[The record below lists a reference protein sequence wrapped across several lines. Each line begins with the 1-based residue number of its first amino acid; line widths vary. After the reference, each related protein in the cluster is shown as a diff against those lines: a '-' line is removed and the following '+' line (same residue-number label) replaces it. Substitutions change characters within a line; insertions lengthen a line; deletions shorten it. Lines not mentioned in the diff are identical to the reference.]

1 MEEWIPIGY
10 LLSAALFIFGLKKL
24 GHPRTAPL
32 GNQYGAMGMLVA
44 VITTVIN
51 IQMTTEGGANWTLI
65 IAGLVIGSVIG
76 IIMAIRVEM
85 TGMPELVALFNGFGG
100 AASALV
106 ALSESWKYIENSDL
120 ILPTGLEIQVIM
132 VAAGL
137 SALVGWMTL
146 TGSILAMFKLKGGIY
161 IPFSKKDDRGRRK
174 WLNTPTW
181 GPTWLNPV
189 KVLLVLTV
197 VVLIYLSI
205 DDPRNT
211 DYLWAIIGISC
222 LLGIVLVLPIGGAD
236 MPVVVSLLN
245 SLSGIAAAFTGFII
259 GNSVLIVAGSL
270 VGASGLILTFIMCKA
285 MNRTLP
291 DVLFKS
297 FGGTG
302 EKAELT
308 RTKVGSD
315 ADEVAMMIDGA
326 QKVIIVPGYG
336 MAVSQCQHQ
345 VKEFADLISEKFD
358 TEVKY
363 AIHPVAGRMPGHM
376 NVLLA
381 EANVPYEQLIE
392 MDEINPEFPDCD
404 VAVVIGAND
413 TTNPAARSGEG
424 PLAGMPIIDADMART
439 VVIIKRSLSVG
450 YAGVDNDLFY
460 MDKTMMLFGDGK
472 AMMSELNTAI
482 KEI

>member
-1 MEEWIPIGY
+1 VLEMEDWISIGY

-24 GHPRTAPL
+24 GHPRTAPF
-32 GNQYGAMGMLVA
+32 GNQLGALGMLVA
-44 VITTVIN
+44 VITTIASMQLESGN
-51 IQMTTEGGANWTLI
+51 AHWELI
-65 IAGLVIGSVIG
+65 IAGIVVGSLIGY
-76 IIMAIRVEM
+76 IMAVKVEM

-106 ALSESWKYIENSDL
+106 ALSEIQKYILDDTTVPE
-120 ILPTGLEIQVIM
+120 GLALTVTM

-146 TGSILAMFKLKGGIY
+146 TGSLLAMYKLKGGIEV
-161 IPFSKKDDRGRRK
+161 FGK
-174 WLNTPTW
+174 WIRTPTW
-181 GPTWLNPV
+181 GPSWLNPV
-189 KVLLVLTV
+189 KVLLLLSVFV
-197 VVLIYLSI
+197 MIFLSI
-205 DDPRNT
+205 EEPTNET
-211 DYLWAIIGISC
+211 YLWGIIGISC

-259 GNSVLIVAGSL
+259 GNSVLIIAGSL

-285 MNRTLP
+285 MNRTLL

-297 FGGTG
+297 FGGDG
-302 EKAELT
+302 EKQTLT
-308 RTKVGSD
+308 RTKIGSD
-315 ADEVAMMIDGA
+315 PDEVAMMLDGA

-336 MAVSQCQHQ
+336 MAVSQCQHA
-345 VKEFADLISEKFD
+345 VKEFADLMKDKFD
-358 TEVKY
+358 TEIKY

-392 MDEINPEFPDCD
+392 MDEINGEFPDCD
-404 VAVVIGAND
+404 VALVIGAND

-424 PLAGMPIIDADMART
+424 PLAGMPIIDADAART

-472 AMMSELNTAI
+472 AMMAGLNTAV

>member
-1 MEEWIPIGY
+1 MEAWIPLGY

-24 GHPRTAPL
+24 GHPRTAPR

-44 VITTVIN
+44 VITTIVDM
-51 IQMTTEGGANWTLI
+51 QLSAGGLNWELI
-65 IAGLVIGSVIG
+65 IAGLLVGSIIG
-76 IIMAIRVEM
+76 IIMAVKVEM

-106 ALSESWKYIENSDL
+106 ALSETWKYIEDPAMA
-120 ILPTGLEIQVIM
+120 LPTGLTLQVIM

-146 TGSILAMFKLKGGIY
+146 TGSILAMFKLKGGVEILGKW
-161 IPFSKKDDRGRRK
+161 FS
-174 WLNTPTW
+174 TPTW
-181 GPTWLNPV
+181 GPAWLNPV
-189 KVLLVLTV
+189 KVILTISVLA
-197 VVLIYLSI
+197 LIVLSI
-205 DDPRNT
+205 NDPRNT

-259 GNSVLIVAGSL
+259 SNPVLIVAGSL

-297 FGGTG
+297 FGGSTK
-302 EKAELT
+302 EKVT

-315 ADEVAMMIDGA
+315 PDEVAMMVDGA

-345 VKEFADLISEKFD
+345 VKEFADLIAEKFD

-392 MDEINPEFPDCD
+392 MDEINPEFPECD
-404 VAVVIGAND
+404 VAVIIGAND
-413 TTNPAARSGEG
+413 TCNPAARTGEG
-424 PLAGMPIIDADMART
+424 PLAGMPIIDADQART

-472 AMMSELNTAI
+472 AMMTGLNNAI

>member
-1 MEEWIPIGY
+1 
-10 LLSAALFIFGLKKL
+10 
-24 GHPRTAPL
+24 
-32 GNQYGAMGMLVA
+32 MLVA
-44 VITTVIN
+44 VITTVVKM
-51 IQMTTEGGANWTLI
+51 QAAGGAEWTLI
-65 IAGLVIGSVIG
+65 IAGLVVGSVIG
-76 IIMAIRVEM
+76 IIMAVRVEM

-106 ALSESWKYIENSDL
+106 ALSESWKYIEDADL
-120 ILPTGLEIQVIM
+120 VLPTGLNIQVIM

-146 TGSILAMFKLKGGIY
+146 TGSILAMFKLKGGISV
-161 IPFSKKDDRGRRK
+161 FGK
-174 WLNTPTW
+174 WFKTPTW

-197 VVLIYLSI
+197 FALIYLSI
-205 DDPRNT
+205 GDPRNT
-211 DYLWAIIGISC
+211 DYLWAIIAISC
-222 LLGIVLVLPIGGAD
+222 ILGIVLVLPIGGAD

-297 FGGTG
+297 FGGSG

-315 ADEVAMMIDGA
+315 ADEVAMMVDGA

-345 VKEFADLISEKFD
+345 VKEFADLIAEKFG

-404 VAVVIGAND
+404 VAVIIGAND

-424 PLAGMPIIDADMART
+424 PLAGMPIIDADAART

-472 AMMSELNTAI
+472 AMMTGLNNAI
-482 KEI
+482 KDI

>member
-24 GHPRTAPL
+24 GHPRTAPR

-44 VITTVIN
+44 VLTTVLDM
-51 IQMTTEGGANWTLI
+51 QMDAGGANWTLI
-65 IAGLVIGSVIG
+65 IAGLIIGSLIG
-76 IIMAIRVEM
+76 LIMAIRVEM

-106 ALSESWKYIENSDL
+106 ALSESWKYIENTDL
-120 ILPTGLEIQVIM
+120 VLPTGLEIQVIM

-146 TGSILAMFKLKGGIY
+146 TGSILAMFKLKGGISV
-161 IPFSKKDDRGRRK
+161 FGK
-174 WLNTPTW
+174 WFKTPTW

-189 KVLLVLTV
+189 KILLMLTV
-197 VVLIYLSI
+197 ISLIYMSI

-211 DYLWAIIGISC
+211 DYLWAIIGISSI
-222 LLGIVLVLPIGGAD
+222 LGIILVLPIGGAD

-297 FGGTG
+297 FGGSG
-302 EKAELT
+302 EKAQLT

-345 VKEFADLISEKFD
+345 VKEFADLVSEKFD

-392 MDEINPEFPDCD
+392 MDEINAEFPDCD

-472 AMMSELNTAI
+472 AMMSQLNTAI

>member
-24 GHPRTAPL
+24 GHPRTAPR
-32 GNQYGAMGMLVA
+32 GNQYGALGMLVA
-44 VITTVIN
+44 VITTVVKM
-51 IQMTTEGGANWTLI
+51 QAAGGAEWTLI
-65 IAGLVIGSVIG
+65 IAGLVVGSVIG
-76 IIMAIRVEM
+76 IIMAVRVEM

-106 ALSESWKYIENSDL
+106 ALSESWKYIEDADL
-120 ILPTGLEIQVIM
+120 VLPTGLNIQVIM

-146 TGSILAMFKLKGGIY
+146 TGSILAMFKLKGGISV
-161 IPFSKKDDRGRRK
+161 FGK
-174 WLNTPTW
+174 WFKTPTW

-197 VVLIYLSI
+197 FALIYLSI
-205 DDPRNT
+205 GDPRNT
-211 DYLWAIIGISC
+211 DYLWAIIAISC
-222 LLGIVLVLPIGGAD
+222 ILGIVLVLPIGGAD

-297 FGGTG
+297 FGGSG

-315 ADEVAMMIDGA
+315 ADEVAMMVDGA

-345 VKEFADLISEKFD
+345 VKEFADLIAEKFG

-404 VAVVIGAND
+404 VAVIIGAND

-424 PLAGMPIIDADMART
+424 PLAGMPIIDADAART

-472 AMMSELNTAI
+472 AMMSGLNTAV

>member
-24 GHPRTAPL
+24 GHPRTAPR
-32 GNQYGAMGMLVA
+32 GNQYGALGMLVA
-44 VITTVIN
+44 VITTVVKM
-51 IQMTTEGGANWTLI
+51 QSAGGAEWTLI
-65 IAGLVIGSVIG
+65 IAGLVVGSVIG
-76 IIMAIRVEM
+76 IIMAVRVEM

-106 ALSESWKYIENSDL
+106 ALSESWKYIEDADL
-120 ILPTGLEIQVIM
+120 ALPTGLNIQVIM

-146 TGSILAMFKLKGGIY
+146 TGSILAMFKLKGGISV
-161 IPFSKKDDRGRRK
+161 FGK
-174 WLNTPTW
+174 WFKTPTW

-189 KVLLVLTV
+189 KVLLVLSV
-197 VVLIYLSI
+197 FALIYLSI
-205 DDPRNT
+205 GDPRNT
-211 DYLWAIIGISC
+211 DYLWAIIAISC
-222 LLGIVLVLPIGGAD
+222 ILGIVLVLPIGGAD

-297 FGGTG
+297 FGGSG

-315 ADEVAMMIDGA
+315 ADEVAMMVDGA

-345 VKEFADLISEKFD
+345 VKEFADLIAEKFG

-381 EANVPYEQLIE
+381 EANVQYEQLIE

-404 VAVVIGAND
+404 VAVIIGAND

-424 PLAGMPIIDADMART
+424 PLAGMPIIDADAART

-472 AMMSELNTAI
+472 AMMTGLNNAI
-482 KEI
+482 KDI

>member
-1 MEEWIPIGY
+1 MEDWIAIGY

-24 GHPRTAPL
+24 GHPKTAPF
-32 GNQYGAMGMLVA
+32 GNQLGATGMLVA
-44 VITTVIN
+44 VLTTVLSM
-51 IQMTTEGGANWTLI
+51 QVAGDANWELI
-65 IAGLVIGSVIG
+65 IAGLIIGSLIG
-76 IIMAIRVEM
+76 YWMAVKVEM

-106 ALSESWKYIENSDL
+106 ALSEIQKFIADKSTVPE
-120 ILPTGLEIQVIM
+120 GLELTVTM

-146 TGSILAMFKLKGGIY
+146 TGSLLAMYKLKGGIEV
-161 IPFSKKDDRGRRK
+161 FGK
-174 WLNTPTW
+174 WIRTPTW

-189 KVLLVLTV
+189 KVLLFLGVIA
-197 VVLIYLSI
+197 LIIASI
-205 DDPRNT
+205 EDPRNEQ
-211 DYLWAIIGISC
+211 YLWAIIGISC
-222 LLGIVLVLPIGGAD
+222 ILGIILVLPIGGAD

-259 GNSVLIVAGSL
+259 GNSVLIIAGSL

-285 MNRTLP
+285 MNRRLI

-297 FGGTG
+297 FGGDG
-302 EKAELT
+302 EKQSLT

-315 ADEVAMMIDGA
+315 ADEVAMMLDGA

-345 VKEFADLISEKFD
+345 VKEFADLMREKFD
-358 TEVKY
+358 TEIKY

-392 MDEINPEFPDCD
+392 MDEINSEFPDCD
-404 VAVVIGAND
+404 VALVIGAND

-424 PLAGMPIIDADMART
+424 PLAGMPIIDADAART

-472 AMMSELNTAI
+472 AMMAGLNTAV

>member
-1 MEEWIPIGY
+1 
-10 LLSAALFIFGLKKL
+10 
-24 GHPRTAPL
+24 
-32 GNQYGAMGMLVA
+32 
-44 VITTVIN
+44 
-51 IQMTTEGGANWTLI
+51 
-65 IAGLVIGSVIG
+65 
-76 IIMAIRVEM
+76 
-85 TGMPELVALFNGFGG
+85 
-100 AASALV
+100 
-106 ALSESWKYIENSDL
+106 
-120 ILPTGLEIQVIM
+120 
-132 VAAGL
+132 
-137 SALVGWMTL
+137 MTL
-146 TGSILAMFKLKGGIY
+146 TGSILAMFKLKGGVQIFGKW
-161 IPFSKKDDRGRRK
+161 FS
-174 WLNTPTW
+174 TPTW
-181 GPTWLNPV
+181 GPAWLNPV
-189 KVLLVLTV
+189 KVLLTVSVLA
-197 VVLIYLSI
+197 LIVMSI
-205 DDPRNT
+205 QEPRNT

-259 GNSVLIVAGSL
+259 SNPVLIVAGSL

-297 FGGTG
+297 FGGSTK
-302 EKAELT
+302 ETVT

-315 ADEVAMMIDGA
+315 PDEVAMMVDGA

-345 VKEFADLISEKFD
+345 VKEFGDLIEEKFG

-392 MDEINPEFPDCD
+392 MDEINPEFPECD
-404 VAVVIGAND
+404 VAVIIGAND
-413 TTNPAARSGEG
+413 TCNPAARTGEG
-424 PLAGMPIIDADMART
+424 PLAGMPIIDADQART

-472 AMMSELNTAI
+472 AMMTGLNNAI

>member
-1 MEEWIPIGY
+1 MEPWIPLGY

-24 GHPRTAPL
+24 GHPRTAPR

-44 VITTVIN
+44 VITTVVDM
-51 IQMTTEGGANWTLI
+51 QLASGGMHWELI
-65 IAGLVIGSVIG
+65 VGGLVVGSIIGL
-76 IIMAIRVEM
+76 IMAIKVEM

-106 ALSESWKYIENSDL
+106 ALSETWKYIENPDL
-120 ILPTGLEIQVIM
+120 PLPTGLELEVVVI
-132 VAAGL
+132 AAGL

-146 TGSILAMFKLKGGIY
+146 TGSLLAMFKLKGGVEIFGKW
-161 IPFSKKDDRGRRK
+161 FS
-174 WLNTPTW
+174 TPTW
-181 GPTWLNPV
+181 GPSWLNPI
-189 KVLLVLTV
+189 KVLLTVSVLA
-197 VVLIYLSI
+197 LIVMSI
-205 DDPRNT
+205 NDPTNT

-259 GNSVLIVAGSL
+259 SNPVLIVAGSL

-297 FGGTG
+297 FGGSTK
-302 EKAELT
+302 EKVT

-315 ADEVAMMIDGA
+315 PDEVAMMVDGA

-345 VKEFADLISEKFD
+345 VKEFGDLLKEKYD

-392 MDEINPEFPDCD
+392 MDEINSEFPECD
-404 VAVVIGAND
+404 VAVIIGAND
-413 TTNPAARSGEG
+413 TCNPAARTGEG
-424 PLAGMPIIDADMART
+424 PLAGMPIIDADQART
-439 VVIIKRSLSVG
+439 VVIVKRSLSVG

-472 AMMSELNTAI
+472 AMMTGLNNAI
-482 KEI
+482 KEN

>member
-24 GHPRTAPL
+24 GHPRTAPR
-32 GNQYGAMGMLVA
+32 GNQYGALGMLVA
-44 VITTVIN
+44 VITTVVKM
-51 IQMTTEGGANWTLI
+51 QAAGGAEWTLI
-65 IAGLVIGSVIG
+65 IAGLVVGSVIG
-76 IIMAIRVEM
+76 IIMAVRVEM

-106 ALSESWKYIENSDL
+106 ALSESWKYIEDADL
-120 ILPTGLEIQVIM
+120 VLPTGLNIQVIM

-146 TGSILAMFKLKGGIY
+146 TGSILAMFKLKGGISV
-161 IPFSKKDDRGRRK
+161 FGK
-174 WLNTPTW
+174 WFKTPTW

-197 VVLIYLSI
+197 FALIYLSI
-205 DDPRNT
+205 GDPRNT
-211 DYLWAIIGISC
+211 DYLWAIIAISC
-222 LLGIVLVLPIGGAD
+222 ILGIVLVLPIGGAD

-297 FGGTG
+297 FGGSG

-315 ADEVAMMIDGA
+315 ADEVAMMVDGA

-345 VKEFADLISEKFD
+345 VKEFADLIAEKFG

-404 VAVVIGAND
+404 VAVIIGAND

-424 PLAGMPIIDADMART
+424 PLAGMPIIDADAERT

-472 AMMSELNTAI
+472 AMMTGLNNAI
-482 KEI
+482 KDI

>member
-1 MEEWIPIGY
+1 MEDWISIGY
-10 LLSAALFIFGLKKL
+10 LFSAALFIFGLKKL
-24 GHPRTAPL
+24 GHPRTAPF
-32 GNQYGAMGMLVA
+32 GNQLGALGMFVA
-44 VITTVIN
+44 VITTVLS
-51 IQMTTEGGANWTLI
+51 MHLEGGAEWILI
-65 IAGLVIGSVIG
+65 IAGMFLGSAIGYW
-76 IIMAIRVEM
+76 MAVRVEM

-106 ALSESWKYIENSDL
+106 ALSEVTKYIHDDST
-120 ILPTGLEIQVIM
+120 LPSGLELTVTM

-146 TGSILAMFKLKGGIY
+146 TGSLLAMYKLKGGINV
-161 IPFSKKDDRGRRK
+161 FGK
-174 WLNTPTW
+174 WLRTPTW
-181 GPTWLNPV
+181 GPSWLNPV
-189 KVLLVLTV
+189 KISLMLGVFI
-197 VVLIYLSI
+197 LIFMSVE
-205 DDPRNT
+205 DPTNT
-211 DYLWAIIGISC
+211 QYLWAIIGISC
-222 LLGIVLVLPIGGAD
+222 LLGIILVLPIGGAD

-259 GNSVLIVAGSL
+259 GNSVLIIAGSL

-297 FGGTG
+297 FGGT
-302 EKAELT
+302 EKQTLT

-315 ADEVAMMIDGA
+315 AEEVAMMVDGA
-326 QKVIIVPGYG
+326 QKIIIVPGYG

-345 VKEFADLISEKFD
+345 VKEFADLVGEKFD

-392 MDEINPEFPDCD
+392 MEEINSEFPECD
-404 VAVVIGAND
+404 IAIVIGAND
-413 TTNPAARSGEG
+413 TCNPAARSGEG
-424 PLAGMPIIDADMART
+424 PLAGMPIIDADKART

-460 MDKTMMLFGDGK
+460 EDKTMMLFGDGK
-472 AMMSELNTAI
+472 KMMNELNSAI
-482 KEI
+482 KDL

>member
-1 MEEWIPIGY
+1 MSALIDFMGDWISVGY
-10 LLSAALFIFGLKKL
+10 LLSAVLFIMGLKKL
-24 GHPRTAPL
+24 GHPRTAPR
-32 GNQYGAMGMLVA
+32 GNQLGALGMLVA
-44 VITTVIN
+44 VVVTIAS
-51 IQMTTEGGANWTLI
+51 MHLEGGAQWVLI
-65 IAGLVIGSVIG
+65 IAGMTIGSLIG
-76 IIMAIRVEM
+76 YWMAVRVEM
-85 TGMPELVALFNGFGG
+85 TGMPEMVALFNGFGG

-106 ALSESWKYIENSDL
+106 ALSETWKYIEGGT
-120 ILPTGLEIQVIM
+120 IPIGLELTVTM

-146 TGSILAMFKLKGGIY
+146 TGSLLAMYKLKGGVEI
-161 IPFSKKDDRGRRK
+161 FGK
-174 WLNTPTW
+174 WIKTPTW
-181 GPTWLNPV
+181 GPAWLNPV
-189 KVLLVLTV
+189 KILLMMAVA
-197 VVLIYLSI
+197 VLIVMSVSE
-205 DDPRNT
+205 PTNT
-211 DYLWAIIGISC
+211 DYLWAIIAISC
-222 LLGIVLVLPIGGAD
+222 ILGIILVLPIGGAD

-245 SLSGIAAAFTGFII
+245 SLSGIAAAFTGFIFS
-259 GNSVLIVAGSL
+259 NSVLIVAGSL
-270 VGASGLILTFIMCKA
+270 VGASGIILTFIMCKA
-285 MNRTLP
+285 MNRRLI

-297 FGGTG
+297 FGGSG
-302 EKAELT
+302 EKADLT

-326 QKVIIVPGYG
+326 QKVIIIPGYG

-345 VKEFADLISEKFD
+345 VKEFADLISEKYD

-392 MDEINPEFPDCD
+392 MDEINQEFPDCD
-404 VAVVIGAND
+404 VAIVIGAND

-424 PLAGMPIIDADMART
+424 PLAGMPIIDVDAART

-472 AMMSELNTAI
+472 KMMTALNNSI
-482 KEI
+482 KEN